1 MGKII
6 VDKRCV
12 LVTQPGEFLP
22 NELKVVV
29 RHVIEFDQSS
39 PCTFDTTQQ
48 FVELQSDNS
57 CLSVLG
63 VLDEEDHQE
72 SNDRCSGV
80 DEKLPGVGVVE
91 VGSRQRPHDDGDE
104 GNQKGPIGANRMC

>member
-12 LVTQPGEFLP
+12 LVTHPGEFLP

-48 FVELQSDNS
+48 FVELQGDNS

-72 SNDRCSGV
+72 SNDRRSGV

-91 VGSRQRPHDDGDE
+91 VGSRQRPT
-104 GNQKGPIGANRMC
+104 RRW